1 MQEVPSRRNSRQNDV
16 NPLSRLAAK
25 IAKRNGID
33 EEQPEEKAAQIGGAA
48 IKRILEDPKL
58 NKLAEIAAQRVEKLP
73 LSAKAIVAAA
83 FLGKMGLTA
92 DDLESIKSQIP
103 RLMNQDPEPQPE
115 K

>member
-1 MQEVPSRRNSRQNDV
+1 MNHKMKITKERIVEIIQEEVKLHEQ
-16 NPLSRLAAK
+16 
-25 IAKRNGID
+25 
-33 EEQPEEKAAQIGGAA
+33 QPEQKAAQIGGAA

>member
-1 MQEVPSRRNSRQNDV
+1 MEVYGDFRSSGTE
-16 NPLSRLAAK
+16 A
-25 IAKRNGID
+25 
-33 EEQPEEKAAQIGGAA
+33 
-48 IKRILEDPKL
+48 
-58 NKLAEIAAQRVEKLP
+58 
-73 LSAKAIVAAA
+73 AKAIVAAA